1 MLVWNCFSW
10 SGSTAEHGGDPGL
23 AGTAMAEALATAAL
37 SQGLHRDAEMPWGR
51 QFCDVLGELQTASQP
66 VSVPGSA
73 GIAVGF
79 L

>member
-1 MLVWNCFSW
+1 
-10 SGSTAEHGGDPGL
+10 
-23 AGTAMAEALATAAL
+23 MAEALATAAL